1 MARGSSTGIILILF
15 MCVIFVI
22 GGGLYVYTTR
32 DQAGDKC
39 TGDDPNAE
47 YTLDQ
52 DLNCTFVQCYPG
64 FGINEDGAC
73 VFIAEEKAKT
83 ELELAREDLKL
94 KQLAAQ
100 SAEITSE
107 GEKAK
112 AAAEL
117 LAAEDRQRA
126 AALALEAAEDER
138 RAAALALEAAE
149 DERKAAEIE
158 REAELAA
165 EAAPGAPGARTY
177 SIRGYNTN
185 TDEDGGGN
193 AVYLD
198 RQHVN
203 CGDDALNR
211 FQLTR
216 PSKNTINYRVHCLEG
231 VNSGST
237 DWKKTKANED
247 GGGNAV
253 YLDRHRINCGMK
265 PISKF
270 WLRRPTDN
278 QINYDYKCSNLSH
291 TNECRVLSTPFD
303 DDGGGNAVYLDRQN
317 VKCGKGE
324 AMTEFVL
331 RRNPEGNKIRYEY
344 KCCKMP

>member
-1 MARGSSTGIILILF
+1 MARRGSNNTAIIILIIF
-15 MCVIFVI
+15 CVACSMSSVF
-22 GGGLYVYTTR
+22 GG
-32 DQAGDKC
+32 AGIYLSLEKRKGDPC
-39 TGDDPNAE
+39 EGDDENAE
-47 YTLDQ
+47 YALDKDLKCRFTECNTGYELDEKGMCALIGRRKPGDICQ
-52 DLNCTFVQCYPG
+52 GRDDNAVYEVGEDLNCDFIQCMAGYS
-64 FGINEDGAC
+64 FND
-73 VFIAEEKAKT
+73 EKRIC
-83 ELELAREDLKL
+83 EVD
-94 KQLAAQ
+94 
-100 SAEITSE
+100 
-107 GEKAK
+107 
-112 AAAEL
+112 
-117 LAAEDRQRA
+117 
-126 AALALEAAEDER
+126 EA
-138 RAAALALEAAE
+138 
-149 DERKAAEIE
+149 
-158 REAELAA
+158 
-165 EAAPGAPGARTY
+165 APGARTY

-193 AVYLD
+193 AIYLD
-198 RQHVN
+198 RHHVN
-203 CGDDALNR
+203 CGDDALNQ

-237 DWKKTKANED
+237 DWKRTKANED

-253 YLDRHRINCGMK
+253 YLDRHHINCGMK